1 MNSFKIITEWDNY
14 IYYIYSYRNYNSYS
28 GEVEYG
34 ACVMDCDTAE
44 DIEDIPCKNETDA
57 ITEWARLVKKYRAT
71 N

>member
-1 MNSFKIITEWDNY
+1 MNTFKIITEWDN
-14 IYYIYSYRNYNSYS
+14 IYYIYSYRSYSSYS

-34 ACVMDCDTAE
+34 ACVMDWDTAE

-57 ITEWARLVKKYRAT
+57 ITAWARLIKKYRAT